1 MDMVQMGEFLATLR
15 KEKKWT
21 QAELGEKLGVT
32 NKTVSRWE
40 TGNYLPPVEML
51 EQLSELYGLT
61 INELLCGKK
70 LEQEEFKEVAEENI
84 KAALAASAFEF
95 EGEDRFFQEKVV
107 EREQSSP
114 GAWWN
119 HLARSLD
126 RFEISGRS
134 AGGTGRCRWTIGS
147 HPVYVFLQQYDE
159 LC

>member
-1 MDMVQMGEFLATLR
+1 M
-15 KEKKWT
+15 
-21 QAELGEKLGVT
+21 
-32 NKTVSRWE
+32 
-40 TGNYLPPVEML
+40 PPVEML

-134 AGGTGRCRWTIGS
+134 AGGTGRCRQERIGGCRPGWTIQV
-147 HPVYVFLQQYDE
+147 VYTIWTVLPGLFCGVGRKASADNLPLPFFLICGTLIVE
-159 LC
+159 

>member
-1 MDMVQMGEFLATLR
+1 M
-15 KEKKWT
+15 
-21 QAELGEKLGVT
+21 
-32 NKTVSRWE
+32 
-40 TGNYLPPVEML
+40 PPVEML

-126 RFEISGRS
+126 RFEISGLS
-134 AGGTGRCRWTIGS
+134 AGGTGRCLWTIGR